1 MIHPARIL
9 ATLGVALLAWLPCH
23 AASPSSNGS
32 APLGTHLG
40 APEPSLAKDEPLFA
54 SPTQLDRIGRIIA
67 PVMIN
72 GQGPFR
78 LVIDTGASH
87 TTISPTLAARLGLL
101 ALPDSTVVL
110 NGVTGSEVVPSVML
124 DRVQAGELVL
134 RGSRAPVITTDI
146 MGGADGI
153 LGVAGLKRERITV
166 DFRSDSVSI
175 ARSKGDRGPGN
186 MHRIPAVRVDGG
198 LLMVIAKVGG
208 IRVKAII
215 DTGAERSLGNSA
227 LRVALRNR
235 NHLAPPRFTS
245 VFGTTAAIS
254 QGELRSIPPV
264 TLGDVTVSDMDLVFG
279 DFHIF
284 KAWDLDGSPAMLIG
298 MDVLGTVQQLVIDFY
313 RREVYVLS

>member
-1 MIHPARIL
+1 
-9 ATLGVALLAWLPCH
+9 
-23 AASPSSNGS
+23 
-32 APLGTHLG
+32 
-40 APEPSLAKDEPLFA
+40 
-54 SPTQLDRIGRIIA
+54 
-67 PVMIN
+67 
-72 GQGPFR
+72 
-78 LVIDTGASH
+78 
-87 TTISPTLAARLGLL
+87 
-101 ALPDSTVVL
+101 
-110 NGVTGSEVVPSVML
+110 
-124 DRVQAGELVL
+124 
-134 RGSRAPVITTDI
+134 